1 MIGSSLVLLS
11 LVLGLAPAA
20 DTHTIKLKKSAKGD
34 VTKAEDVEE
43 STTAVVATDGAGTK
57 LVDQKEKTSKTNIYK
72 ETILEKKEGDDKS
85 TSVKRAYEKARNV
98 PKDGKE
104 ETRVYEGKTV
114 LIDKK
119 GDKYEFIIEGGEEI
133 TGKDAEDLDKAFN
146 KKGPSDEEVEK
157 YILPGKAVK
166 VGESWKLDVDKMLKE
181 LMKDE
186 KETVMAFDSAK
197 TEGSGKLL
205 EVYEKN
211 GHKFGK
217 MTFTISATLK
227 EFSTGGMKFKVRD
240 GSKMALNI
248 EIDVCID
255 GSDGSG
261 VLKTEMKMT
270 LNADVSTPDGKEIN
284 MLVDNKSTMTQK
296 RTDVTKK

>member
-1 MIGSSLVLLS
+1 MISSSLVLLS
-11 LVLGLAPAA
+11 LVLGLAPVA
-20 DTHTIKLKKSAKGD
+20 DTHTIKIKKSAKGD
-34 VTKAEDVEE
+34 VTKVEDVDE

-57 LVDQKEKTSKTNIYK
+57 LVDQKEKTSKTNIYQ

-85 TSVKRAYEKARNV
+85 SSVKRAYEKARNL

-119 GDKYEFIIEGGEEI
+119 GDKYQFMIEGGKEI
-133 TGKDAEDLDKAFN
+133 TGKEAEDLDKSFN
-146 KKGPSDEEVEK
+146 KKGPTDEEMER
-157 YILPGKAVK
+157 YLLPGKAVK
-166 VGESWKLDVDKMLKE
+166 AGESWKIDADKMLKE

-186 KETVMAFDSAK
+186 KETVIAFDSAK
-197 TEGSGKLL
+197 TEASGKLL

-227 EFSTGGMKFKVRD
+227 EFSAGGMKFKVRD
-240 GSKMALNI
+240 GSKMAMDI
-248 EIDVCID
+248 QFDVCID
-255 GSDGSG
+255 GGEGSG
-261 VLKTEMKMT
+261 VLKMEMKMT
-270 LNADVSTPDGKEIN
+270 LNADLPTPDGKEVN
-284 MLVDNKSTMTQK
+284 MMVDGKSTMTRK
-296 RTDVTKK
+296 ITDVTKK